1 MQITSRQFDNVA
13 VDYFIVFDPCVPNPC
28 LSGGT
33 CTVVNDTIAQCEC
46 MFGLT
51 GDTCE
56 QETGY

>member
-1 MQITSRQFDNVA
+1 MNNTLRPFDNAALNCFV
-13 VDYFIVFDPCVPNPC
+13 VFDPCTPNPC

-33 CTVVNDTIAQCEC
+33 CTVANDTIAQCEC